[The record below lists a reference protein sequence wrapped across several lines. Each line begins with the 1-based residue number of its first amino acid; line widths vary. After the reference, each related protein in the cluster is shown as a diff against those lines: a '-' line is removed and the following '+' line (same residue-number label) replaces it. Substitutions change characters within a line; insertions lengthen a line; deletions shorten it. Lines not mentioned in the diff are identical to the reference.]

1 MSDTST
7 TDIKIAEENLVQGPA
22 AAAAAAAAAL
32 VSGECF
38 FLHLVMGQVGAAQLP
53 AVVGN
58 PIRLGC
64 WDFFFGLVL
73 VLLVACKSSL

>member
-7 TDIKIAEENLVQGPA
+7 TDIKIAEENLGQGLVA
-22 AAAAAAAAAL
+22 AAVAL

-38 FLHLVMGQVGAAQLP
+38 FLHLVMGQMAAQLP

-58 PIRLGC
+58 PIRLAC
-64 WDFFFGLVL
+64 FFGGGALCWVFG
-73 VLLVACKSSL
+73 SL

>member
-7 TDIKIAEENLVQGPA
+7 TDIKIAKENLVRGPA
-22 AAAAAAAAAL
+22 AAAVAL

-53 AVVGN
+53 AVIGN

-64 WDFFFGLVL
+64 LDFFGLML
-73 VLLVACKSSL
+73 GFLVACKSSL